1 MSPQPAHA
9 MHCHFCARPVS
20 EFVRRQWRR
29 LPVRRRARRR
39 NVRQKAG
46 LNREVLDVAFGE
58 TRRQIAYKAVWHA
71 RDIVVVARFDPTSKT
86 CSACGAVNA
95 DLALGDRRW
104 TCAGC
109 ATAHDREE
117 NAAVNIRG
125 YAQPGH
131 RGEHGVCA
139 ALAR

>member
-1 MSPQPAHA
+1 M
-9 MHCHFCARPVS
+9 
-20 EFVRRQWRR
+20 
-29 LPVRRRARRR
+29 
-39 NVRQKAG
+39 
-46 LNREVLDVAFGE
+46 LDVAFGE
-58 TRRQIAYKAVWHA
+58 TRRQIEYKAAWHA
-71 RDIVVVARFDPTSKT
+71 RDVVVVPRFDPTSKT

-95 DLALGDRRW
+95 DLARGDRRW

-125 YAQPGH
+125 DAQPGH